1 MAYSAQNFRDL
12 LALARLLRR
21 FAQEQSYDGE
31 HGLLLDTASA
41 LEVRAFALANA
52 GGEAGAL
59 PPPDKVA
66 HAPVDV
72 RI

>member
-1 MAYSAQNFRDL
+1 MAYPAQTFRDL

-41 LEVRAFALANA
+41 LEVRAFALANGSSEVNVNQPA
-52 GGEAGAL
+52 
-59 PPPDKVA
+59 DKVV
-66 HAPVDV
+66 HGPVDL